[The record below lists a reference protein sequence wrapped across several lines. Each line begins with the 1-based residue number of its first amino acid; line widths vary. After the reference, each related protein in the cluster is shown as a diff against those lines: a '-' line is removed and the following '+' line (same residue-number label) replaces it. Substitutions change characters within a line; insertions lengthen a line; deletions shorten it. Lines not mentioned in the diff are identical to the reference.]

1 MIMTRSRASVE
12 DAAYEQSNAEEL
24 GPGNI
29 MPVARECSIAS
40 PTDGNT
46 AAGAFGDRGGNK
58 IAFGMKRTQRRYIA
72 EAFERYVDINSDPA

>member
-1 MIMTRSRASVE
+1 MTRSRASVE

-46 AAGAFGDRGGNK
+46 AAGAFGDAAPAASPEMARL
-58 IAFGMKRTQRRYIA
+58 
-72 EAFERYVDINSDPA
+72 EACFFLL